1 MSHFFLY
8 NFLPNF
14 RANELHFTSSVG
26 GTAPVDG
33 SIHSGRPSTGPRGQ
47 PEEAEPG
54 ARALQSN
61 PELPLHKTRP
71 LAAGRQGDAP

>member
-26 GTAPVDG
+26 D
-33 SIHSGRPSTGPRGQ
+33 STCGWQHPQRMTSAGPRGQ
-47 PEEAEPG
+47 PEK
-54 ARALQSN
+54 QSQ
-61 PELPLHKTRP
+61 EHGHYKATLSFLHKTRS
-71 LAAGRQGDAP
+71 LAAGRQGDTP